1 MTQICFVDADRG
13 FDSVMTQERANPIQR
28 FIADESGP
36 TAVEYAIMLALII
49 LVCASTIG
57 SVGTA
62 AYSSLWDAVEALD

>member
-1 MTQICFVDADRG
+1 MTQIFFVDVDRG
-13 FDSVMTQERANPIQR
+13 FDSVMAQERVNPIQR
-28 FIADESGP
+28 FIADEGGP

-49 LVCASTIG
+49 LVCASMIG

>member
-1 MTQICFVDADRG
+1 MAQEVFADVGQGYPSLVPQAR
-13 FDSVMTQERANPIQR
+13 VNPISR

-49 LVCASTIG
+49 MVCVSTIA
-57 SVGTA
+57 SVGTS